1 LIKQRIPKDRVDKFK
16 EQLAVTVRQNPELS
30 TSPFLLSLILEV
42 YTKNNDKIPM

>member
-16 EQLAVTVRQNPELS
+16 EQLAVTARQNPELS